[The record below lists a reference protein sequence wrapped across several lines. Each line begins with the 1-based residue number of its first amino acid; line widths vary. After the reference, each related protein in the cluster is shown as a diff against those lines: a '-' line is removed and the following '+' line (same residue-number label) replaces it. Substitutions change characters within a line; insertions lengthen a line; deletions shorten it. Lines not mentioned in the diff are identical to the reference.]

1 MKMLTRRRLFRSA
14 AIAVG
19 GAPLLAQAARS
30 SKPEKMPPQV
40 GDVLAFPSWE
50 QAGRLVQ
57 ASELV
62 AGDKPLTVYPHD
74 RELGVTRE
82 RYRLNQILLIK
93 LEANDGDDATAQISQ
108 DGLIAYS
115 GVCTH
120 TACAVSEW
128 DGDKQHFI
136 CPCHSSEF
144 DPSRGAK
151 VVNGPA
157 PRSLPSL
164 AIEVR
169 DDFVVVTG
177 PFSAKVGAKKKSGF
191 S

>member
-1 MKMLTRRRLFRSA
+1 MKMLTRRRVFRSA
-14 AIAVG
+14 AIAAG

-30 SKPEKMPPQV
+30 SKPEKMPLQV

-50 QAGRLVQ
+50 QAGRLVK

-62 AGDKPLTVYPHD
+62 VGDKPLTVYPHD
-74 RELGVTRE
+74 RGIGITRE

-93 LEANDGDDATAQISQ
+93 LGPNEGDETTAQISQ
-108 DGLIAYS
+108 GGLIAYS
-115 GVCTH
+115 GICTH

-128 DGDKQHFI
+128 DGDKQHLI

-164 AIEVR
+164 AIEVQ
-169 DDFVVVTG
+169 DDFVVITG
-177 PFSAKVGAKKKSGF
+177 PFSAKVGAKKKTGF